1 MACASAT
8 DNLFSV
14 CSVMMYPNLYAKV
27 TKILLRCFM
36 IQVKT
41 NYFCELLW
49 PRHVASYRLAGYK
62 FRVNERTCPGK
73 RENMKKNSGRHKF
86 LGGWRGLRELLPN
99 NSGAFS
105 QIFASLK
112 NRNFRLYFG
121 GQCVSLVGTWMQQIA
136 MSWLVFRLTGSV
148 FLLATVTFM
157 AQIPVLVVT
166 PYMSVFVDR
175 FNRRALLVV
184 TQSLSMVQ
192 ALLMALLTL
201 TGWIEVW
208 HIMVLSLLIGLINAL
223 DNPTRQSFYPSL
235 VPAEKLGNAI
245 ALNSAVIN
253 GSRLI
258 GPAVGGVLIGLLG
271 EGICFLLNGVSY
283 IAVIIALLM
292 MRIKPNRET
301 VVKQRVWE
309 DMRDGFLYV
318 AHDIPIRSL
327 LLLMS
332 AISFFGLPLMTFIP
346 AYVKTILGGESE
358 MLGLL
363 LSCVGVGSFIAAL
376 YLAARKSVLGLGKV
390 VMLSGAL
397 LGIGLVV
404 MSFVTVPWVAAVLCV
419 PVGFTIIAAVASI
432 NTLLQTL
439 SREDKRGRVMGYMA
453 MAFTGMAPVGSM
465 VLGAIEKFAGLQN
478 IILLSGACCFIA
490 SLIFEHY
497 RPIVRKY
504 ARPVYVEKGIIKEI
518 AEGIGSV
525 EEYKF

>member
-1 MACASAT
+1 MDKS
-8 DNLFSV
+8 D
-14 CSVMMYPNLYAKV
+14 
-27 TKILLRCFM
+27 
-36 IQVKT
+36 
-41 NYFCELLW
+41 
-49 PRHVASYRLAGYK
+49 
-62 FRVNERTCPGK
+62 
-73 RENMKKNSGRHKF
+73 GRYKF
-86 LGGWRGLRELLPN
+86 LGGWRGLRELLPDN
-99 NSGAFS
+99 PQAFS
-105 QIFASLK
+105 RVFSSLK

-121 GQCVSLVGTWMQQIA
+121 GQCVSLIGTWMQQIA

-157 AQIPVLVVT
+157 AQIPILVVT

-175 FNRRALLVV
+175 FNRRSLLVV
-184 TQSLSMVQ
+184 TQSLSMIQ

-208 HIMVLSLLIGLINAL
+208 HIMALSLMIGLINAL

-235 VPAEKLGNAI
+235 VPKENLGNAI

-258 GPAVGGVLIGLLG
+258 SPAVGGVLIGLLG

-283 IAVIIALLM
+283 VAVIIALLM
-292 MRIKPNRET
+292 MRIQPNREKI
-301 VVKQRVWE
+301 VKQRVWE
-309 DMRDGFLYV
+309 DMRDGYLYV
-318 AHDIPIRSL
+318 VHDMPIRSL

-363 LSCVGVGSFIAAL
+363 LSCVGVGSFMAAL

-397 LGIGLVV
+397 LGIGLAA

-419 PVGFTIIAAVASI
+419 PVGFMIIAVVASI

-465 VLGAIEKFAGLQN
+465 ALGAVEKFVGLQS
-478 IILLSGACCFIA
+478 IILLSGICCFTA
-490 SLIFEHY
+490 SLVFEHY
-497 RPIVRKY
+497 RPVVRKY

-518 AEGIGSV
+518 AESIGSA

>member
-1 MACASAT
+1 
-8 DNLFSV
+8 
-14 CSVMMYPNLYAKV
+14 
-27 TKILLRCFM
+27 M

-73 RENMKKNSGRHKF
+73 RENMKRNSGGHKF

-105 QIFASLK
+105 QVFASLK

-318 AHDIPIRSL
+318 AHDMPIRSL

-404 MSFVTVPWVAAVLCV
+404 MSFVTVPWVSAVLCV
-419 PVGFTIIAAVASI
+419 PVGFMIIAAVASI

>member
-1 MACASAT
+1 
-8 DNLFSV
+8 
-14 CSVMMYPNLYAKV
+14 
-27 TKILLRCFM
+27 M

-73 RENMKKNSGRHKF
+73 RESMKKNSGGHKF

-105 QIFASLK
+105 QVFASLK

-318 AHDIPIRSL
+318 AHDMPIRSL

-358 MLGLL
+358 ILGLL

-376 YLAARKSVLGLGKV
+376 FLAARKSVLGLGKV

>member
-1 MACASAT
+1 MNKDRSG
-8 DNLFSV
+8 
-14 CSVMMYPNLYAKV
+14 
-27 TKILLRCFM
+27 
-36 IQVKT
+36 
-41 NYFCELLW
+41 
-49 PRHVASYRLAGYK
+49 YR
-62 FRVNERTCPGK
+62 
-73 RENMKKNSGRHKF
+73 F

-99 NSGAFS
+99 NLGAFT
-105 QIFASLK
+105 QVFASLK
-112 NRNFRLYFG
+112 SYNFRLYFG
-121 GQCVSLVGTWMQQIA
+121 GQCISLIGTWMQQIA

-148 FLLATVTFM
+148 LLLATVTFM
-157 AQIPVLVVT
+157 AQIPILVAT

-175 FNRRALLVV
+175 FNRCKLLVL

-201 TGWIEVW
+201 TGLIQVW
-208 HIMVLSLLIGLINAL
+208 HIMILSLLIGLINAL

-235 VPAEKLGNAI
+235 VPKDKLSNAI

-271 EGICFLLNGVSY
+271 EGICFSY

-292 MRIKPNRET
+292 MRIAPRRERA
-301 VVKQRVWE
+301 VKQKVWE
-309 DMRDGFLYV
+309 DMRDGFRYV
-318 AHDIPIRSL
+318 AGNIPIRTL

-346 AYVKTILGGESE
+346 AYVKTILQGERE

-363 LSCVGVGSFIAAL
+363 LSCIGVGSFIAAL

-397 LGIGLVV
+397 LGIGLSV
-404 MSFVTVPWVAAVLCV
+404 MSFVTIPWVAAVLCL

-439 SREDKRGRVMGYMA
+439 SGEDKRGRVMGYMA
-453 MAFTGMAPVGSM
+453 MSFTGMAPVGSM
-465 VLGAIEKFAGLQN
+465 VLGALEKWIGLQK
-478 IILLSGACCFIA
+478 IILLSGICCFVA
-490 SLIFEHY
+490 ALVFEYY
-497 RPIVRKY
+497 RPLVRRY
-504 ARPVYVEKGIIKEI
+504 ARPVYIEKGIIKEMAI
-518 AEGIGSV
+518 GIDSS
-525 EEYKF
+525 EEQQF